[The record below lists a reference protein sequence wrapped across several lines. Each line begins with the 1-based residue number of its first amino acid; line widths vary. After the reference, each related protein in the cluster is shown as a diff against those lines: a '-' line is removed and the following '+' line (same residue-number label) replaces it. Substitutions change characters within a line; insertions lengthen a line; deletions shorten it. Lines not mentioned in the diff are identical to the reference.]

1 MTCSA
6 DDVTGLLVEWAS
18 GNEQALDRLIPLVYK
33 ELRRLAAGCLR
44 RERPGH
50 TLQPTELVHEAY
62 LRLVDQRN
70 PNWENRSHF
79 FRVAAHLIRE
89 ILVDYA
95 RRRNAGK
102 RAGPCVSM
110 EEAVNV
116 PGKHSADLVALDSAL
131 NGLEKIDE
139 RKCRAIK
146 LRYFAGLSVDE
157 TARALEVSA
166 VTVRRD
172 LRMAEAW
179 LHNEMRKG

>member
-1 MTCSA
+1 LTCSA
-6 DDVTGLLVEWAS
+6 DDVTGLLAEWAG
-18 GNEQALDRLIPLVYK
+18 GNEQALDRLMPLVYK

-44 RERPGH
+44 RERPDH
-50 TLQPTELVHEAY
+50 TLQPTALVHEAY
-62 LRLVDQRN
+62 LRLVDQKN
-70 PNWENRSHF
+70 PSWENRSHF
-79 FRVAAHLIRE
+79 FKVAAHLMRE

-102 RAGPCVSM
+102 RGGQFVRL
-110 EEAVNV
+110 EEAVNL
-116 PGKHSADLVALDSAL
+116 PGKRSADLVVLDSAL
-131 NGLEKIDE
+131 NGLEKIDG
-139 RKCRAIK
+139 RKCRAVE

-179 LHNEMRKG
+179 LHNEMRRG

>member
-1 MTCSA
+1 
-6 DDVTGLLVEWAS
+6 
-18 GNEQALDRLIPLVYK
+18 
-33 ELRRLAAGCLR
+33 
-44 RERPGH
+44 
-50 TLQPTELVHEAY
+50 
-62 LRLVDQRN
+62 
-70 PNWENRSHF
+70 
-79 FRVAAHLIRE
+79 
-89 ILVDYA
+89 
-95 RRRNAGK
+95 
-102 RAGPCVSM
+102 M

-179 LHNEMRKG
+179 LHNEIRRR